1 MFNIEEIKDLPE
13 YRKYLSAK
21 HDFAD
26 VCKGGKDY
34 SACSFMDISI
44 RSDRFDEA
52 KNELVKTLGKI
63 VLENLEKGE

>member
-1 MFNIEEIKDLPE
+1 
-13 YRKYLSAK
+13 
-21 HDFAD
+21 
-26 VCKGGKDY
+26 
-34 SACSFMDISI
+34 MDISI